1 VIRFKNLE
9 ELPGL
14 FQYFSYGHTC
24 GFWGDADQNNKGFIQ
39 NLPFGRIRMN
49 GALLS
54 PDPWRTVRG
63 LKRSGNH
70 GNLGKGLFDQISEQ
84 KSIE

>member
-1 VIRFKNLE
+1 
-9 ELPGL
+9 
-14 FQYFSYGHTC
+14 
-24 GFWGDADQNNKGFIQ
+24 
-39 NLPFGRIRMN
+39 
-49 GALLS
+49 LLS